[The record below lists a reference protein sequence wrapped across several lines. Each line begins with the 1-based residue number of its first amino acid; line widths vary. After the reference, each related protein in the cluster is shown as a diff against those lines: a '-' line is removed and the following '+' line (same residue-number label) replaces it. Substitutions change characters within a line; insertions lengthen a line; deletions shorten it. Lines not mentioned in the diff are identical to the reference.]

1 MLQHFG
7 KSTVIDL
14 ADLTEDRRTA
24 EDQSECLAPVVSLDS
39 YYKMVQRG
47 KIKVL
52 RQGKGKGNSALIDYD
67 SLPRELRDKV
77 DKRIGSDAV
86 HVAVLRKW
94 FSDHYQRDR
103 QAQEYYPK
111 RLRELN
117 LTLSLERIAQL
128 TEEYI
133 VNASVLQSVR
143 SLQADIR
150 LLKRVMGGSKKVRWE
165 QLASAINY
173 YRQEVG
179 HTLPQSAPRFRKAL
193 REFEQKGYESLI
205 SKKFGNQQTRKV
217 DHDTLRLL
225 LAIHRALDLGAQVIN
240 ISVVSCV
247 PGALRTHPDGAKLRQ
262 GLDAA
267 LRRAEEQRTVVVA
280 ATGNIGTNC
289 EPDSIVYPAHSST
302 VLAVSAQDEPHT
314 IATYSIP
321 PSGVLLSAPGTTPV
335 GLSPDVGEP
344 PASVFAAGMVTEQ
357 GPSSF
362 TGTSFAAPIVSGT
375 AALLKERYP
384 DDTALQIRARI
395 IESADPGTGAVSP
408 YRALTQVPAK
418 YSTITHRQQAVEPV
432 ATNDDIM
439 RRCGIAVVVIVMVL
453 LGWVIV
459 ARVKSL
465 QAVPDAREC

>member
-1 MLQHFG
+1 MRRHHVTAVAATALLLCASAPCADAQHTAAPPPPACARSVPTDPPLRADTARAAS
-7 KSTVIDL
+7 KSSLKPAHSIATGRNVKVAVIDTGVAPHPRL
-14 ADLTEDRRTA
+14 LPRLDAGADLLGEHNPLHDCDGHGTIVAGLIAGAAGPD
-24 EDQSECLAPVVSLDS
+24 DYVGIAPDS
-39 YYKMVQRG
+39 T
-47 KIKVL
+47 IISI
-52 RQGKGKGNSALIDYD
+52 RQTSAHT
-67 SLPRELRDKV
+67 RD
-77 DKRIGSDAV
+77 D
-86 HVAVLRKW
+86 
-94 FSDHYQRDR
+94 DHGG
-103 QAQEYYPK
+103 
-111 RLRELN
+111 
-117 LTLSLERIAQL
+117 TL
-128 TEEYI
+128 
-133 VNASVLQSVR
+133 
-143 SLQADIR
+143 
-150 LLKRVMGGSKKVRWE
+150 
-165 QLASAINY
+165 
-173 YRQEVG
+173 
-179 HTLPQSAPRFRKAL
+179 
-193 REFEQKGYESLI
+193 ESL
-205 SKKFGNQQTRKV
+205 T
-217 DHDTLRLL
+217 T
-225 LAIHRALDLGAQVIN
+225 AIHRALDLGAQVIN

-314 IATYSIP
+314 IASYSIP

-335 GLSPDVGEP
+335 
-344 PASVFAAGMVTEQ
+344 AGMVTEQ

-465 QAVPDAREC
+465 QAVSDAREC

>member
-1 MLQHFG
+1 MRRHHVTAVAATALLLCASAPCADAQHTAAPPPPACARSVPTDPPLRADTARAAS
-7 KSTVIDL
+7 KSALKPAHAIATGRNVKVAVIDTGVAPHPRL
-14 ADLTEDRRTA
+14 LPRLDAGADLLGEHNPLHDCDGHGTIVAGLIAGAAGPD
-24 EDQSECLAPVVSLDS
+24 DYVGIAPDS
-39 YYKMVQRG
+39 T
-47 KIKVL
+47 IISI
-52 RQGKGKGNSALIDYD
+52 RQTSAHT
-67 SLPRELRDKV
+67 RD
-77 DKRIGSDAV
+77 D
-86 HVAVLRKW
+86 
-94 FSDHYQRDR
+94 DHGG
-103 QAQEYYPK
+103 
-111 RLRELN
+111 
-117 LTLSLERIAQL
+117 TL
-128 TEEYI
+128 
-133 VNASVLQSVR
+133 
-143 SLQADIR
+143 
-150 LLKRVMGGSKKVRWE
+150 
-165 QLASAINY
+165 
-173 YRQEVG
+173 
-179 HTLPQSAPRFRKAL
+179 
-193 REFEQKGYESLI
+193 ESL
-205 SKKFGNQQTRKV
+205 T
-217 DHDTLRLL
+217 T
-225 LAIHRALDLGAQVIN
+225 AIHRALDLGAQVIN

-314 IATYSIP
+314 IAAYSIP

-408 YRALTQVPAK
+408 YRALT
-418 YSTITHRQQAVEPV
+418 
-432 ATNDDIM
+432 
-439 RRCGIAVVVIVMVL
+439 
-453 LGWVIV
+453 
-459 ARVKSL
+459 
-465 QAVPDAREC
+465 

>member
-1 MLQHFG
+1 MRRHHV
-7 KSTVIDL
+7 TVIAAAATALLLCASAPCADAQHTAAPPPPACARSVPIDPPL
-14 ADLTEDRRTA
+14 RADTARAASKSALKPAHAIATGRNVKVAVIDTGVAPHPRLLPRLDAGADLLGEHN
-24 EDQSECLAPVVSLDS
+24 P
-39 YYKMVQRG
+39 
-47 KIKVL
+47 
-52 RQGKGKGNSALIDYD
+52 
-67 SLPRELRDKV
+67 LRDC
-77 DKRIGSDAV
+77 DGHGTI
-86 HVAVLRKW
+86 VAGL
-94 FSDHYQRDR
+94 
-103 QAQEYYPK
+103 
-111 RLRELN
+111 
-117 LTLSLERIAQL
+117 IAGAAGPDDYVGIAPDS
-128 TEEYI
+128 TI
-133 VNASVLQSVR
+133 ISVR
-143 SLQADIR
+143 QTSAHTRDDDH
-150 LLKRVMGGSKKVRWE
+150 GG
-165 QLASAINY
+165 
-173 YRQEVG
+173 
-179 HTLPQSAPRFRKAL
+179 TL
-193 REFEQKGYESLI
+193 ESL
-205 SKKFGNQQTRKV
+205 T
-217 DHDTLRLL
+217 T
-225 LAIHRALDLGAQVIN
+225 AIHRALDLGAQVIN

-314 IATYSIP
+314 IAAYSIP

-344 PASVFAAGMVTEQ
+344 PASVFAAGMVTKQ

-395 IESADPGTGAVSP
+395 IESADLGTGAVSP

-459 ARVKSL
+459 ARIKGMR
-465 QAVPDAREC
+465 AVPDAREC

>member
-1 MLQHFG
+1 MRRHHVTAAAATALLLCASAPCADAQHTAAPPPPACARSVPIDPPLRADTARAAS
-7 KSTVIDL
+7 KSALKPAHSIATGRNVKVAVIDTGVAPHPRL
-14 ADLTEDRRTA
+14 LPRLDAGADLLGEHNPLYDCDGHGTIVAGLIAGAAGPD
-24 EDQSECLAPVVSLDS
+24 DYVGIAPDS
-39 YYKMVQRG
+39 T
-47 KIKVL
+47 IISI
-52 RQGKGKGNSALIDYD
+52 RQTSAHT
-67 SLPRELRDKV
+67 RD
-77 DKRIGSDAV
+77 D
-86 HVAVLRKW
+86 
-94 FSDHYQRDR
+94 DHGG
-103 QAQEYYPK
+103 
-111 RLRELN
+111 
-117 LTLSLERIAQL
+117 TL
-128 TEEYI
+128 
-133 VNASVLQSVR
+133 
-143 SLQADIR
+143 
-150 LLKRVMGGSKKVRWE
+150 
-165 QLASAINY
+165 
-173 YRQEVG
+173 
-179 HTLPQSAPRFRKAL
+179 
-193 REFEQKGYESLI
+193 ESL
-205 SKKFGNQQTRKV
+205 T
-217 DHDTLRLL
+217 T
-225 LAIHRALDLGAQVIN
+225 AIHRALDLGAQVIN

-247 PGALRTHPDGAKLRQ
+247 TGALRTHPDGAKLRQ

-314 IATYSIP
+314 IAAYSIP

-459 ARVKSL
+459 ARIKGMR
-465 QAVPDAREC
+465 AVPDAREC

>member
-1 MLQHFG
+1 MRRHHVTAVAATALLLCASAPCADAQHTAAPPPPACARSVPIDPPLRADTARAAS
-7 KSTVIDL
+7 KSALKPAHAIATGRNVKVAVIDTGVAPHPRL
-14 ADLTEDRRTA
+14 LPRLDAGADLLGERNPLHDCDGHGTIVAGLIAGAAGPD
-24 EDQSECLAPVVSLDS
+24 DYVGIAPDS
-39 YYKMVQRG
+39 T
-47 KIKVL
+47 IISI
-52 RQGKGKGNSALIDYD
+52 RQTSAHT
-67 SLPRELRDKV
+67 RD
-77 DKRIGSDAV
+77 D
-86 HVAVLRKW
+86 
-94 FSDHYQRDR
+94 DHGG
-103 QAQEYYPK
+103 
-111 RLRELN
+111 
-117 LTLSLERIAQL
+117 TL
-128 TEEYI
+128 
-133 VNASVLQSVR
+133 
-143 SLQADIR
+143 
-150 LLKRVMGGSKKVRWE
+150 
-165 QLASAINY
+165 
-173 YRQEVG
+173 
-179 HTLPQSAPRFRKAL
+179 
-193 REFEQKGYESLI
+193 ESL
-205 SKKFGNQQTRKV
+205 T
-217 DHDTLRLL
+217 T
-225 LAIHRALDLGAQVIN
+225 AIHRALDLGAQVIN

-314 IATYSIP
+314 IAAYSIP

-459 ARVKSL
+459 ARIKGMR
-465 QAVPDAREC
+465 AVPDAREC

>member
-1 MLQHFG
+1 MRRHHVTAVAATALLLCASAPCADAQHTAAPPPPACARSVPIDPPLRADTARAAS
-7 KSTVIDL
+7 KSALKPAHAIATGRNVKVAVIDTGVAPHPRL
-14 ADLTEDRRTA
+14 LPRLDAGADLLGEHNSLHDCDGHGTIVAGLIAGAAGPD
-24 EDQSECLAPVVSLDS
+24 DYVGIAPDS
-39 YYKMVQRG
+39 T
-47 KIKVL
+47 IISI
-52 RQGKGKGNSALIDYD
+52 RQTSAHT
-67 SLPRELRDKV
+67 RD
-77 DKRIGSDAV
+77 D
-86 HVAVLRKW
+86 
-94 FSDHYQRDR
+94 DHGG
-103 QAQEYYPK
+103 
-111 RLRELN
+111 
-117 LTLSLERIAQL
+117 TL
-128 TEEYI
+128 
-133 VNASVLQSVR
+133 
-143 SLQADIR
+143 
-150 LLKRVMGGSKKVRWE
+150 
-165 QLASAINY
+165 
-173 YRQEVG
+173 
-179 HTLPQSAPRFRKAL
+179 
-193 REFEQKGYESLI
+193 ESL
-205 SKKFGNQQTRKV
+205 T
-217 DHDTLRLL
+217 T
-225 LAIHRALDLGAQVIN
+225 AIHRALDLGAQVIN

-314 IATYSIP
+314 IAAYSIP

-459 ARVKSL
+459 ARIKGMR
-465 QAVPDAREC
+465 AVPDAREC

>member
-1 MLQHFG
+1 MRRHHVTAVVATALLLCVSAPCADAQHTAAPPPPACARSVPIDPPLRADTARAAS
-7 KSTVIDL
+7 KSSLKPAHAIATGRNVKVAVIDTGVAPHPRL
-14 ADLTEDRRTA
+14 LPRLDAGADLLGEHN
-24 EDQSECLAPVVSLDS
+24 P
-39 YYKMVQRG
+39 
-47 KIKVL
+47 
-52 RQGKGKGNSALIDYD
+52 
-67 SLPRELRDKV
+67 LRDC
-77 DKRIGSDAV
+77 DGHGTI
-86 HVAVLRKW
+86 VAGL
-94 FSDHYQRDR
+94 
-103 QAQEYYPK
+103 
-111 RLRELN
+111 
-117 LTLSLERIAQL
+117 IAGAAGPDDYVGIAPDS
-128 TEEYI
+128 TI
-133 VNASVLQSVR
+133 ISVR
-143 SLQADIR
+143 QTSAHTRDDDH
-150 LLKRVMGGSKKVRWE
+150 GG
-165 QLASAINY
+165 
-173 YRQEVG
+173 
-179 HTLPQSAPRFRKAL
+179 TL
-193 REFEQKGYESLI
+193 ESL
-205 SKKFGNQQTRKV
+205 T
-217 DHDTLRLL
+217 T
-225 LAIHRALDLGAQVIN
+225 AIHRALDLGAQVIN

-314 IATYSIP
+314 IAAYSIP

-344 PASVFAAGMVTEQ
+344 PASVFAAGMVTKQ

-395 IESADPGTGAVSP
+395 IESADLGTGAVSP

-459 ARVKSL
+459 ARIKGMR
-465 QAVPDAREC
+465 AVPDAREC

>member
-1 MLQHFG
+1 MRRHHVTAVAATALLLCASAPCADAQHTAAPPPPACARSVPIDPPLRADTARAAS
-7 KSTVIDL
+7 KSALKPAHAIATGRNVKVAVIDTGVAPHPRL
-14 ADLTEDRRTA
+14 LPRLDAGADLLGEHHPLHDCDGHGTIVAGLIAGAAGPD
-24 EDQSECLAPVVSLDS
+24 DYVGIAPDS
-39 YYKMVQRG
+39 T
-47 KIKVL
+47 IISI
-52 RQGKGKGNSALIDYD
+52 RQTSAHT
-67 SLPRELRDKV
+67 RD
-77 DKRIGSDAV
+77 D
-86 HVAVLRKW
+86 
-94 FSDHYQRDR
+94 DHGG
-103 QAQEYYPK
+103 
-111 RLRELN
+111 
-117 LTLSLERIAQL
+117 TL
-128 TEEYI
+128 
-133 VNASVLQSVR
+133 
-143 SLQADIR
+143 
-150 LLKRVMGGSKKVRWE
+150 
-165 QLASAINY
+165 
-173 YRQEVG
+173 
-179 HTLPQSAPRFRKAL
+179 
-193 REFEQKGYESLI
+193 ESL
-205 SKKFGNQQTRKV
+205 T
-217 DHDTLRLL
+217 T
-225 LAIHRALDLGAQVIN
+225 AIHRALDLGAQVIN

-314 IATYSIP
+314 IAAYSIP

-459 ARVKSL
+459 ARIKGMR
-465 QAVPDAREC
+465 AVPDAREC

>member
-1 MLQHFG
+1 MG
-7 KSTVIDL
+7 IAPDSTII
-14 ADLTEDRRTA
+14 
-24 EDQSECLAPVVSLDS
+24 S
-39 YYKMVQRG
+39 
-47 KIKVL
+47 I
-52 RQGKGKGNSALIDYD
+52 RQTSAHT
-67 SLPRELRDKV
+67 RD
-77 DKRIGSDAV
+77 D
-86 HVAVLRKW
+86 
-94 FSDHYQRDR
+94 DHGG
-103 QAQEYYPK
+103 
-111 RLRELN
+111 
-117 LTLSLERIAQL
+117 TL
-128 TEEYI
+128 
-133 VNASVLQSVR
+133 
-143 SLQADIR
+143 
-150 LLKRVMGGSKKVRWE
+150 
-165 QLASAINY
+165 
-173 YRQEVG
+173 
-179 HTLPQSAPRFRKAL
+179 
-193 REFEQKGYESLI
+193 ESL
-205 SKKFGNQQTRKV
+205 T
-217 DHDTLRLL
+217 T
-225 LAIHRALDLGAQVIN
+225 AIHRALDLGAQVIN

-267 LRRAEEQRTVVVA
+267 LHRAEEQRTVVVA

-314 IATYSIP
+314 IAAYSIP

-418 YSTITHRQQAVEPV
+418 YSTIMHRQQAVEPV

-453 LGWVIV
+453 LGWVIA
-459 ARVKSL
+459 ARVKGMR
-465 QAVPDAREC
+465 AVPDAREC

>member
-1 MLQHFG
+1 MRRHHVTAVAATALLLCASAPCADAQHTTTPPPPACARSVPTDPPLRADTTRAAS
-7 KSTVIDL
+7 KSALKPAHAIATGRNVKVAVIDTGVAPHPRL
-14 ADLTEDRRTA
+14 LPRLDAGADLLGEHNPLHDCDGHGTIVAGLIAGAAGPD
-24 EDQSECLAPVVSLDS
+24 DYVGIAPDS
-39 YYKMVQRG
+39 T
-47 KIKVL
+47 IISI
-52 RQGKGKGNSALIDYD
+52 RQTSAHT
-67 SLPRELRDKV
+67 RD
-77 DKRIGSDAV
+77 D
-86 HVAVLRKW
+86 
-94 FSDHYQRDR
+94 DHGG
-103 QAQEYYPK
+103 
-111 RLRELN
+111 
-117 LTLSLERIAQL
+117 TL
-128 TEEYI
+128 
-133 VNASVLQSVR
+133 
-143 SLQADIR
+143 
-150 LLKRVMGGSKKVRWE
+150 
-165 QLASAINY
+165 
-173 YRQEVG
+173 
-179 HTLPQSAPRFRKAL
+179 
-193 REFEQKGYESLI
+193 ESL
-205 SKKFGNQQTRKV
+205 T
-217 DHDTLRLL
+217 T
-225 LAIHRALDLGAQVIN
+225 AIHRALDLGAQVIN

-453 LGWVIV
+453 LGWVIA
-459 ARVKSL
+459 ARVKGMRAL
-465 QAVPDAREC
+465 PDAREC

>member
-1 MLQHFG
+1 MRRHHVTAVAATALLLCASAPCADAQHTAAPPPPACARSVPIDPPLRADTARAAS
-7 KSTVIDL
+7 KSSLKPAHSIATGRNVKVAVIDTGVAPHPRL
-14 ADLTEDRRTA
+14 LPRLDAGADLLGERNPLHDCDGHGTIVAGLIAGAAGPD
-24 EDQSECLAPVVSLDS
+24 DYVGIAPDS
-39 YYKMVQRG
+39 T
-47 KIKVL
+47 IISI
-52 RQGKGKGNSALIDYD
+52 RQTSAHT
-67 SLPRELRDKV
+67 RD
-77 DKRIGSDAV
+77 D
-86 HVAVLRKW
+86 
-94 FSDHYQRDR
+94 DHGG
-103 QAQEYYPK
+103 
-111 RLRELN
+111 
-117 LTLSLERIAQL
+117 TL
-128 TEEYI
+128 
-133 VNASVLQSVR
+133 
-143 SLQADIR
+143 
-150 LLKRVMGGSKKVRWE
+150 
-165 QLASAINY
+165 
-173 YRQEVG
+173 
-179 HTLPQSAPRFRKAL
+179 
-193 REFEQKGYESLI
+193 ESL
-205 SKKFGNQQTRKV
+205 T
-217 DHDTLRLL
+217 T
-225 LAIHRALDLGAQVIN
+225 AIHRALDLGAQVIN

-314 IATYSIP
+314 IAAYSIP

-459 ARVKSL
+459 ARIKGMR
-465 QAVPDAREC
+465 AVPDAREC

>member
-1 MLQHFG
+1 MRRHHVTAVAATALLLCASAPCADAQHTTTPPPPACARSVPTDPPLRADTTRAAS
-7 KSTVIDL
+7 KSALKPAHAIATGRNVKVAVIDTGVAPHPRL
-14 ADLTEDRRTA
+14 LPRLDAGADLLGEHNSLHDCDGHGTIVAGLIAGAAGPD
-24 EDQSECLAPVVSLDS
+24 DYVGIAPDS
-39 YYKMVQRG
+39 T
-47 KIKVL
+47 IISI
-52 RQGKGKGNSALIDYD
+52 RQTSAHT
-67 SLPRELRDKV
+67 RD
-77 DKRIGSDAV
+77 D
-86 HVAVLRKW
+86 
-94 FSDHYQRDR
+94 DHGG
-103 QAQEYYPK
+103 
-111 RLRELN
+111 
-117 LTLSLERIAQL
+117 TL
-128 TEEYI
+128 
-133 VNASVLQSVR
+133 
-143 SLQADIR
+143 
-150 LLKRVMGGSKKVRWE
+150 
-165 QLASAINY
+165 
-173 YRQEVG
+173 
-179 HTLPQSAPRFRKAL
+179 
-193 REFEQKGYESLI
+193 ESL
-205 SKKFGNQQTRKV
+205 T
-217 DHDTLRLL
+217 T
-225 LAIHRALDLGAQVIN
+225 AIHRALDLGAQVIN

-321 PSGVLLSAPGTTPV
+321 PSGVLLCAPGTTPV
-335 GLSPDVGEP
+335 GLSPDIGEP

-418 YSTITHRQQAVEPV
+418 YSTIMHRQQAVEPV

>member
-1 MLQHFG
+1 MRRHHVTAVAATALLLCASAPCADAQHTATPPPPACARSVPTDPPLRADTTRAAS
-7 KSTVIDL
+7 KSALKPAHAIATGRNVKVAVIDTGVAPHPRL
-14 ADLTEDRRTA
+14 LPRLDAGADLLGEHNSLHDCDGHGTIVAGLIAGAAGPD
-24 EDQSECLAPVVSLDS
+24 DYVGIAPDS
-39 YYKMVQRG
+39 T
-47 KIKVL
+47 IISI
-52 RQGKGKGNSALIDYD
+52 RQTSAHT
-67 SLPRELRDKV
+67 RD
-77 DKRIGSDAV
+77 D
-86 HVAVLRKW
+86 
-94 FSDHYQRDR
+94 DHGG
-103 QAQEYYPK
+103 
-111 RLRELN
+111 
-117 LTLSLERIAQL
+117 TL
-128 TEEYI
+128 
-133 VNASVLQSVR
+133 
-143 SLQADIR
+143 
-150 LLKRVMGGSKKVRWE
+150 
-165 QLASAINY
+165 
-173 YRQEVG
+173 
-179 HTLPQSAPRFRKAL
+179 
-193 REFEQKGYESLI
+193 ESL
-205 SKKFGNQQTRKV
+205 T
-217 DHDTLRLL
+217 T
-225 LAIHRALDLGAQVIN
+225 AIHRALDLGAPVIN

-289 EPDSIVYPAHSST
+289 EPDSIVYPAHLST

-335 GLSPDVGEP
+335 GLSPDIGEP

-418 YSTITHRQQAVEPV
+418 YSTIMHRQQAVEPV

>member
-1 MLQHFG
+1 MRRHHVTAVAATALLLCASAPCADAQHTTTPPPPACARSVPTDPPLRADTTRAAS
-7 KSTVIDL
+7 KSALKPAHAIATGRNVKVAVIDTGVAPHPRL
-14 ADLTEDRRTA
+14 LPRLDAGADLLGEHNSLHDCDGHGTIVAGLIAGAAGPD
-24 EDQSECLAPVVSLDS
+24 DYVGIAPDS
-39 YYKMVQRG
+39 T
-47 KIKVL
+47 IISI
-52 RQGKGKGNSALIDYD
+52 RQTSAHT
-67 SLPRELRDKV
+67 RD
-77 DKRIGSDAV
+77 D
-86 HVAVLRKW
+86 
-94 FSDHYQRDR
+94 DHGG
-103 QAQEYYPK
+103 
-111 RLRELN
+111 
-117 LTLSLERIAQL
+117 TL
-128 TEEYI
+128 
-133 VNASVLQSVR
+133 
-143 SLQADIR
+143 
-150 LLKRVMGGSKKVRWE
+150 
-165 QLASAINY
+165 
-173 YRQEVG
+173 
-179 HTLPQSAPRFRKAL
+179 
-193 REFEQKGYESLI
+193 ESL
-205 SKKFGNQQTRKV
+205 T
-217 DHDTLRLL
+217 T
-225 LAIHRALDLGAQVIN
+225 AIHRALDLGAQVIN

-289 EPDSIVYPAHSST
+289 EPDSIVYPAHLST

-335 GLSPDVGEP
+335 GLSPDIGEP

-418 YSTITHRQQAVEPV
+418 YSTIMHRQQAVEPV

>member
-1 MLQHFG
+1 MRRHHVTAAAATALLLCASAPCADAQHTAAPPPPACARSVPIDPPLRADTARAAS
-7 KSTVIDL
+7 KSALKPAHAIATGRNVKVAVIDTGVAPHPRL
-14 ADLTEDRRTA
+14 LPRLDAGADLLGEHNPLYDCDGHGTIVAGLIAGAAGPD
-24 EDQSECLAPVVSLDS
+24 DYVGIAPDS
-39 YYKMVQRG
+39 T
-47 KIKVL
+47 IISI
-52 RQGKGKGNSALIDYD
+52 RQTSAHT
-67 SLPRELRDKV
+67 RD
-77 DKRIGSDAV
+77 D
-86 HVAVLRKW
+86 
-94 FSDHYQRDR
+94 DHGG
-103 QAQEYYPK
+103 
-111 RLRELN
+111 
-117 LTLSLERIAQL
+117 TL
-128 TEEYI
+128 
-133 VNASVLQSVR
+133 
-143 SLQADIR
+143 
-150 LLKRVMGGSKKVRWE
+150 
-165 QLASAINY
+165 
-173 YRQEVG
+173 
-179 HTLPQSAPRFRKAL
+179 
-193 REFEQKGYESLI
+193 ESL
-205 SKKFGNQQTRKV
+205 T
-217 DHDTLRLL
+217 T
-225 LAIHRALDLGAQVIN
+225 AIHRALDLGAQVIN

-247 PGALRTHPDGAKLRQ
+247 TGALRTHPDGAKLRQ

-314 IATYSIP
+314 IAAYSIP

-459 ARVKSL
+459 ARIKGMR
-465 QAVPDAREC
+465 AVPDAREC

>member
-1 MLQHFG
+1 MRRHHVTAVAATALLLCASAPCADAQHTTTPPPPACARSVPTDPPLRADTTRAAS
-7 KSTVIDL
+7 KSALKPAHAIATGRNVKVAVIDTGVAPHPRL
-14 ADLTEDRRTA
+14 LPRLDAGADLLGEHNSLHDCDGHGTIVAGLIAGAAGPD
-24 EDQSECLAPVVSLDS
+24 DYVGIAPDS
-39 YYKMVQRG
+39 T
-47 KIKVL
+47 IISI
-52 RQGKGKGNSALIDYD
+52 RQTSAHT
-67 SLPRELRDKV
+67 RD
-77 DKRIGSDAV
+77 D
-86 HVAVLRKW
+86 
-94 FSDHYQRDR
+94 DHGG
-103 QAQEYYPK
+103 
-111 RLRELN
+111 
-117 LTLSLERIAQL
+117 TL
-128 TEEYI
+128 
-133 VNASVLQSVR
+133 
-143 SLQADIR
+143 
-150 LLKRVMGGSKKVRWE
+150 
-165 QLASAINY
+165 
-173 YRQEVG
+173 
-179 HTLPQSAPRFRKAL
+179 
-193 REFEQKGYESLI
+193 ESL
-205 SKKFGNQQTRKV
+205 T
-217 DHDTLRLL
+217 T
-225 LAIHRALDLGAQVIN
+225 AIHRALDLGAQVIN

-335 GLSPDVGEP
+335 GLSPDIGEP

-418 YSTITHRQQAVEPV
+418 YSTIMHRQQAVEPV

>member
-1 MLQHFG
+1 MRRHHVTAVAATALLLCASAPCADAQHTTTPPPPACARSVPTDPPLRADTARAAS
-7 KSTVIDL
+7 KSSLNPAHSIATGRNVKVAVIDTGVAPHPRL
-14 ADLTEDRRTA
+14 LPRLDAGADLLGEHNPLHDCDGHGTIVAGLIAGAAGPD
-24 EDQSECLAPVVSLDS
+24 DYVGIAPDS
-39 YYKMVQRG
+39 T
-47 KIKVL
+47 IISI
-52 RQGKGKGNSALIDYD
+52 RQTSAHT
-67 SLPRELRDKV
+67 RD
-77 DKRIGSDAV
+77 D
-86 HVAVLRKW
+86 
-94 FSDHYQRDR
+94 DHGG
-103 QAQEYYPK
+103 
-111 RLRELN
+111 
-117 LTLSLERIAQL
+117 TL
-128 TEEYI
+128 
-133 VNASVLQSVR
+133 
-143 SLQADIR
+143 
-150 LLKRVMGGSKKVRWE
+150 
-165 QLASAINY
+165 
-173 YRQEVG
+173 
-179 HTLPQSAPRFRKAL
+179 
-193 REFEQKGYESLI
+193 ESL
-205 SKKFGNQQTRKV
+205 T
-217 DHDTLRLL
+217 T
-225 LAIHRALDLGAQVIN
+225 AIHRALDLGAQVIN

>member
-1 MLQHFG
+1 MRRHHVTAVAATALLLCASAPCADAQHTAAPPPPACARSVPIDPPLRADTARAAS
-7 KSTVIDL
+7 KSALKPAHAIATGRNVKVAVIDTGVAPHPRL
-14 ADLTEDRRTA
+14 LPRLDAGADLLGEHN
-24 EDQSECLAPVVSLDS
+24 P
-39 YYKMVQRG
+39 
-47 KIKVL
+47 
-52 RQGKGKGNSALIDYD
+52 
-67 SLPRELRDKV
+67 LRDC
-77 DKRIGSDAV
+77 DGHGTI
-86 HVAVLRKW
+86 VAGL
-94 FSDHYQRDR
+94 
-103 QAQEYYPK
+103 
-111 RLRELN
+111 
-117 LTLSLERIAQL
+117 IAGAAGPDDYVGIAPDS
-128 TEEYI
+128 TI
-133 VNASVLQSVR
+133 ISVR
-143 SLQADIR
+143 QTSAHTRDDDH
-150 LLKRVMGGSKKVRWE
+150 GG
-165 QLASAINY
+165 
-173 YRQEVG
+173 
-179 HTLPQSAPRFRKAL
+179 TL
-193 REFEQKGYESLI
+193 ESL
-205 SKKFGNQQTRKV
+205 T
-217 DHDTLRLL
+217 T
-225 LAIHRALDLGAQVIN
+225 AIHRALDLGAQVIN

-314 IATYSIP
+314 IAAYSIP

-344 PASVFAAGMVTEQ
+344 PASIFAAGMVTEQ

-395 IESADPGTGAVSP
+395 MESADPGTGAVSP

-459 ARVKSL
+459 ARVKGMR
-465 QAVPDAREC
+465 AVPDAREC